1 MKEIENGLAAGSGPG
16 TTRSIEYA
24 DMLLLRFGEFT
35 LKGKNRSRF
44 EKTVLRHVKEMVRP
58 FPKVSLSKEFGR
70 IYVQLNG
77 EPAEE
82 LAGVL
87 RNVFGIASISPVKV
101 SLSDFDDILSVSR
114 NFLRIA
120 APPAGTTFKVNVRR
134 VWKGFPYGS
143 IEMNK
148 LISTPLLQSYPGLLV
163 DVKSP
168 QMELKIEIR
177 EGHTYIFCENIAGV
191 GGFPLGTNGKA
202 MLLLS
207 GGIDSP
213 VAGWSSMRR
222 GLEVECVHFYSFP
235 YTSELARQKVVDL
248 TRVLSRYAGV
258 IRLHLVPFTE
268 VQTSFTGIGQD
279 NLIIT
284 LMRRAMLKIA
294 TRLAEREGALAL
306 VTGES
311 LGQVASQTLSSM
323 NVIGRVTPL
332 PLLRP
337 LVMMDKSEIVELSK
351 TVGTYDLSILPY
363 EDCCTLFVPKSPTT
377 NPNLR
382 IVDKIEATLP
392 GYSALLDAA
401 VAGTETVTITPYG
414 DEKPSDVVPA
424 QAGLQEEWF

>member
-1 MKEIENGLAAGSGPG
+1 MMRDRETAAAASGGS
-16 TTRSIEYA
+16 SIDYA

-35 LKGKNRSRF
+35 LKGKNRTRF
-44 EKTVLRHVKEMVRP
+44 EKTVLRHVKEMVKP
-58 FPKVSLSKEFGR
+58 YPKAVLSKEFGR
-70 IYVQLNG
+70 IYVTLNG
-77 EPAEE
+77 EPARE
-82 LAGVL
+82 LAEAL
-87 RNVFGIASISPVKV
+87 KNVFGIASISPVKV
-101 SLSDFDDILSVSR
+101 SRSEFEDILAVSR
-114 NFLRIA
+114 TFLEIIA
-120 APPAGTTFKVNVRR
+120 PAQGTTFKVSARR
-134 VWKGFPYGS
+134 VWKDFPYGS

-148 LISTPLLQSYPGLLV
+148 LIATPLLQGYPGLLV

-168 QMELKIEIR
+168 ELELKLEIR
-177 EGHTYIFCENIAGV
+177 EGHTFIFCEQIAGV

-222 GLEVECVHFYSFP
+222 GLEVECVHFYSYP

-248 TRVLSRYAGV
+248 ARVLSRYAGV
-258 IRLHLVPFTE
+258 IKLHLVPFTE

-284 LMRRAMLKIA
+284 LMRRAMLRI
-294 TRLAEREGALAL
+294 TTQLAEREGALAV
-306 VTGES
+306 VTGDS

-323 NVIGRVTPL
+323 NAIGRATVL

-351 TVGTYDLSILPY
+351 TIGTYDLSILPY

-382 IVDKIEATLP
+382 IVEKIEATLP
-392 GYSALLDAA
+392 GYSARLDAA
-401 VAGTETVTITPYG
+401 VAGTETLSITPYG
-414 DEKPSDVVPA
+414 DEKPSDVVSA